1 MESGVLRE
9 ENKLALLFSIV
20 PFSFVS
26 FCIPFGFERLK
37 FSVYSEIKIFISAFR
52 MESNGN
58 PTRDE

>member
-26 FCIPFGFERLK
+26 F
-37 FSVYSEIKIFISAFR
+37 SVYSEIKIFISAFR
-52 MESNGN
+52 MEPNGN